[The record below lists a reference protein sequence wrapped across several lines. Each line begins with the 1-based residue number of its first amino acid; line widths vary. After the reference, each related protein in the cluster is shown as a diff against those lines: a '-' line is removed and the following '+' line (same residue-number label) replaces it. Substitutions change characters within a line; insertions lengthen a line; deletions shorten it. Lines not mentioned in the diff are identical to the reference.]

1 MKPVNESDNMEE
13 KIIKA
18 AKSLFIEKGFAETNM
33 SDIAARVGINR
44 PGLHYYFR
52 TKDKMFEAVFGD
64 IILSIIPK
72 VFDILVRQDQPVS
85 HRIEEVVNA
94 YYSLFLAN
102 PRLPMFIIREMN
114 RDAAFLINTATR
126 LNLPEKIGALIHSL
140 QEEMDGGKLKQ
151 VPPRFLFYNLYGLLV
166 MPFLTQDMAYSLFLE
181 EKETFEDM
189 LNQWKPY
196 IISQLNALLAAE
208 G

>member
-1 MKPVNESDNMEE
+1 MKLVNESDNMEK

-18 AKSLFIEKGFAETNM
+18 AKSLFIEKGFAETSM
-33 SDIAARVGINR
+33 SDIAAKVGINR

-64 IILSIIPK
+64 IVLSIVPK

-85 HRIEEVVNA
+85 HRIEEIVNA
-94 YYSLFLAN
+94 YYSLFLTN

-126 LNLPEKIGALIHSL
+126 LNLPEKLSVVVNSL
-140 QEEMDGGKLKQ
+140 QEEMDSGKLKQ
-151 VPPRFLFYNLYGLLV
+151 VPLRFLFYNLYGLLV
-166 MPFLTQDMAYSLFLE
+166 MPFLTQDMACSLFLE
-181 EKETFEDM
+181 ENETFKDM
-189 LNQWKPY
+189 LDKWKPY
-196 IISQLNALLAAE
+196 IISQLNALLAAK
-208 G
+208 

>member
-208 G
+208 